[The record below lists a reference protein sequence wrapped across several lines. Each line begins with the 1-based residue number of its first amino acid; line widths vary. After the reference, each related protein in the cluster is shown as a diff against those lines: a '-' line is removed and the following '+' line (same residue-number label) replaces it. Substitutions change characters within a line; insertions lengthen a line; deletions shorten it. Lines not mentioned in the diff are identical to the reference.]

1 MQYFESLTYIKW
13 TYLNCL
19 KNTHLSLTHILTR
32 LITFSIY
39 FLVTKGCPKITMICF
54 NRWGQDILAQQM
66 GEKKCDFSRPKEQ
79 LVKYLIL
86 T

>member
-32 LITFSIY
+32 LITFSI
-39 FLVTKGCPKITMICF
+39 FLLLTKGFPEISIICF
-54 NRWGQDILAQQM
+54 NSRAQDVLAQQM
-66 GEKKCDFSRPKEQ
+66 EKKTCDFTKPEKQ
-79 LVKYLIL
+79 
-86 T
+86 